1 MARTLLQVATERIER
16 LAHNKSRMASP
27 EDYAIEV
34 LEAVAKRMQLEGVWI
49 TEPNTYSRDPKLA
62 DASNRRWLGL
72 EEKRHD

>member
-1 MARTLLQVATERIER
+1 MTLLEEATKQLQAQGFAGVEADAAARI
-16 LAHNKSRMASP
+16 
-27 EDYAIEV
+27 V